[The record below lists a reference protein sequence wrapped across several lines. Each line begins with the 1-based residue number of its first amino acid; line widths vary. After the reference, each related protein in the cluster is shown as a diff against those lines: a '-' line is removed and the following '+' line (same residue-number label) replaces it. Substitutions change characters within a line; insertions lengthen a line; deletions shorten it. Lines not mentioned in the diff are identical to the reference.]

1 MAAAHTSANLAVPI
15 ASALSAMQDKLPE
28 ALAVKD
34 PRTWTTQD
42 VSVWVMSWGPP
53 FTSAAAK
60 VRWFLKG
67 GWNYPSFRVRRN
79 SWQFPEFGGI
89 TLEDAGSCELVSG
102 EHKGQRVVLQ
112 RRMWTNPGDG
122 QGRQVLAQV

>member
-15 ASALSAMQDKLPE
+15 ASALSTMQDKLPE

-60 VRWFLKG
+60 VLENGIDG
-67 GWNYPSFRVRRN
+67 G
-79 SWQFPEFGGI
+79 
-89 TLEDAGSCELVSG
+89 TL
-102 EHKGQRVVLQ
+102 H
-112 RRMWTNPGDG
+112 
-122 QGRQVLAQV
+122 QVLNVESTQLSAARSSLRGD